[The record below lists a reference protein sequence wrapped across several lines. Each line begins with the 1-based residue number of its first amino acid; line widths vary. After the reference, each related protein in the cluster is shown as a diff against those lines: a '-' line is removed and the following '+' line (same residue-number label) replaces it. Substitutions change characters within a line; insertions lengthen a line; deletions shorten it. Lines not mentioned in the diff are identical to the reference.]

1 MEGAMNL
8 IQKLMGRRQFLIAA
22 GVTSTCAL
30 TCKKIAGLID
40 PGLQSGSAMAA
51 EKTAT
56 AGIKAAANKCP
67 HLLSPLRIRN
77 VVLKNRIM
85 HTASP
90 PHCMQ
95 GPENFPADVF
105 RNHYSNMAKNAAVVT
120 VDMAFGTYPKTY
132 ADSSLLDAGTDH
144 HSDHTWEDIPP
155 VRNYLYRMIDDIHC
169 EGALVRYIGQTG
181 GGGGTAGSGGPGG
194 TASGTA
200 MPQGQASGQGTP
212 QGGTVP
218 QGQAPGGQGASMGGA
233 MAQGQTSGQGMQQG
247 GSMPQGQ
254 ASGGGGMQG
263 GAPGGGPG
271 GGPQAQSSQS
281 VEDIVKEAKKV
292 EDMGFDVMTLNTTNL
307 EAVKAVR
314 NATNLILMGALRV
327 GGGGMGQNVATLHP
341 WEYEGSHLD
350 WQFGSNSP
358 GITNVNQPSAAE
370 LEQAVEQAKKL
381 VGLVDFVWIRDGRH
395 EHPNSWTQDKARPFN
410 LGYAEAIKNAGVKIL
425 TCPSAGFHD
434 PVQNDEFIASGKT
447 DMVGM
452 TTPFFADAEFIKKV
466 YEGRIDDIVPC
477 LQCHD
482 CHGISRKTGPWYDT
496 CSVNPKW
503 ATPMYKLQNIPS
515 PTSKK
520 KVAVI
525 GGGPSGM
532 KAAVTAAERGHSVTL
547 YEKGDSLG
555 GLLQFT
561 EYTQWKWTYKGL
573 KDYLIHQVN
582 KNGIE
587 VNLKTTAT
595 PEMIKA
601 KKYDTVLVA
610 TGAEPVISKMAGSE
624 SSNVFNILTAHSNKQ
639 ALGKNVVMIGAG
651 RIGTEAAI
659 GMAKDGHKVTILCSG
674 KNLIELEVIG
684 SHNMMNQIA
693 ILQNHPN
700 LDFVL
705 QATVKG
711 IAGGKVTYTD
721 AKGAE
726 KSIQA
731 DSIVI
736 YSGLKPKMDEAMKFE
751 GSAGQV
757 LLLGDCTGKNG
768 SIQKAIRSAF
778 FVASQV

>member
-1 MEGAMNL
+1 MNI

-30 TCKKIAGLID
+30 TCKKFAGFID
-40 PGLQSGSAMAA
+40 QGSQQGIAMAA
-51 EKTAT
+51 EKAVT
-56 AGIKAAANKCP
+56 AGVKAALNKCP

-95 GPENFPADVF
+95 GPENFPADAF
-105 RNHYSNMAKNAAVVT
+105 RNHYSNMAKNAAIVT

-144 HSDHTWEDIPP
+144 HSDHTWQDIPP

-194 TASGTA
+194 TASGGTAGSGAAPGGASPGGGAPGGTGSQGQAPGQGAAPGGA
-200 MPQGQASGQGTP
+200 MPQGQASGQGT
-212 QGGTVP
+212 
-218 QGQAPGGQGASMGGA
+218 APGGA
-233 MAQGQTSGQGMQQG
+233 
-247 GSMPQGQ
+247 
-254 ASGGGGMQG
+254 
-263 GAPGGGPG
+263 APVGGGPG
-271 GGPQAQSSQS
+271 GPGSQTQAS
-281 VEDIVKEAKKV
+281 VSVKDIVAEAKKV
-292 EDMGFDVMTLNTTNL
+292 EDMGFDVMTINTTNL
-307 EAVKAVR
+307 EAVQAVR

-327 GGGGMGQNVATLHP
+327 GGGGMGMGGANTTLHP
-341 WEYEGSHLD
+341 WTYEGSHLD
-350 WQFGSNSP
+350 WVFGSNSP
-358 GITNVNQPSAAE
+358 GVTNVNQPTASE
-370 LEQAVEQAKKL
+370 LEQAVEAAKKL

-395 EHPNSWTQDKARPFN
+395 EHPNSWTQDKDKPFN
-410 LGYAEAIKNAGVKIL
+410 LAYAEAIKKAGVKIL

-434 PVQNDEFIASGKT
+434 PIQNDEFIASGKT

-466 YEGRIDDIVPC
+466 SEGRVEDIVRC

-503 ATPMYKLQNIPS
+503 ATPMYKLQNIPA
-515 PTSKK
+515 PTVSK

-525 GGGPSGM
+525 GGGPGGM
-532 KAAVTAAERGHSVTL
+532 KAAITTAERGHKVTL
-547 YEKGDSLG
+547 YEKSASLG
-555 GLLQFT
+555 GLLLFT
-561 EYTQWKWTYKGL
+561 DNTQWKWTYKDF
-573 KDYLIHQVN
+573 KDYLVLQV
-582 KNGIE
+582 KKAGID
-587 VNLKTTAT
+587 VQLNTTAT

-601 KKYDTVLVA
+601 KGYDTVLVA
-610 TGAEPVISKMAGSE
+610 AGSEPAISKMPGADA
-624 SSNVFNILTAHSNKQ
+624 SNVFNILTAYSNKK
-639 ALGKNVVMIGAG
+639 ALGKNVVVIGAG
-651 RIGTEAAI
+651 RIGTETAI
-659 GMAKDGHKVTILCSG
+659 GLAKDGHKVTILCSG
-674 KNLIELEVIG
+674 KDLIELEVIG

-700 LDFVL
+700 LDFV
-705 QATVKG
+705 QEAIAKG
-711 IAGGKVTYTD
+711 ISGGKVTYTD
-721 AKGAE
+721 AKGSE
-726 KSIQA
+726 NSIQA
-731 DSIVI
+731 DSVVI
-736 YSGLKPKMDEAMKFE
+736 YSGLKPRMDEAEKFT

-757 LLLGDCTGKNG
+757 LFLGDCTGKNG
-768 SIQKAIRSAF
+768 TIQKAIRSAF